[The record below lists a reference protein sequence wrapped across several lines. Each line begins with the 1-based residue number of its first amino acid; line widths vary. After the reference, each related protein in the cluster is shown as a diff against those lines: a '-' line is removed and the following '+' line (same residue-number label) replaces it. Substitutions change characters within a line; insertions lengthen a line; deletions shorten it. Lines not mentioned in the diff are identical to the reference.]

1 MRGRK
6 KKPPLLSD
14 HLGGE
19 LAAQAFSNELIPGR
33 VLGLWYDNDDKYH
46 EFLLLYPGPGTGW
59 AGLTPDGDRLEE
71 KVMCDDPGNSCS
83 RAFVCDDMGNG
94 PPEARGKFYRFG
106 DYPSDDAFK
115 DHLKR
120 ARAEMRADALTQ
132 GLDAPADPKEALTLL
147 GEKVDYHTLVP
158 RRGGGAVG
166 KAAAKPKSKAAVK
179 ATKKKEDTA
188 DDEAEAVVDDS
199 EKDDDTGDAPS
210 APAAGGAAK
219 GVWRAIEEVGGL
231 KPGDVAPAPALA
243 TVRGVRGVST
253 LASGA
258 HVFVRKDEWTD
269 REQFLEKVITE
280 LSKGDAD
287 ARVIS
292 VKSGPRG
299 RHRTFQDYIDAINQE
314 DFPDFPVTGPRTAGW
329 CLEFLR
335 KRHNPSD
342 HHLTFRTTA
351 RLQSD
356 QWGVQEHEH
365 LMKLV
370 EFGATYDQVDLSNLA
385 MGEAIF
391 RRAQTIEWA
400 YHDKLRDMESAAPK
414 ERLSPE
420 ELSAFSGLDRTGD
433 HLMVAPSL
441 LDHVKG
447 VVEKDAAIMKNI
459 RKAKEEREA
468 RKGKKEKG

>member
-147 GEKVDYHTLVP
+147 GEKVNYHTLVP
-158 RRGGGAVG
+158 
-166 KAAAKPKSKAAVK
+166 
-179 ATKKKEDTA
+179 
-188 DDEAEAVVDDS
+188 
-199 EKDDDTGDAPS
+199 
-210 APAAGGAAK
+210 
-219 GVWRAIEEVGGL
+219 
-231 KPGDVAPAPALA
+231 
-243 TVRGVRGVST
+243 
-253 LASGA
+253 
-258 HVFVRKDEWTD
+258 
-269 REQFLEKVITE
+269 
-280 LSKGDAD
+280 
-287 ARVIS
+287 
-292 VKSGPRG
+292 
-299 RHRTFQDYIDAINQE
+299 
-314 DFPDFPVTGPRTAGW
+314 
-329 CLEFLR
+329 
-335 KRHNPSD
+335 
-342 HHLTFRTTA
+342 
-351 RLQSD
+351 
-356 QWGVQEHEH
+356 
-365 LMKLV
+365 
-370 EFGATYDQVDLSNLA
+370 QVDLSNLA

-468 RKGKKEKG
+468 RKGKKENR